1 MNALPSLKIKTALET
16 PNAGYEPHD
25 DLRHRARAGGR
36 ARDSLFWEMIMP
48 DEGLGFQAYLYLSGN
63 GKAGFNVAVWGPDP
77 NKQALDLAQAEV
89 PDGIDLDAFSFE
101 GLTLTQ
107 PVLRRTARLQY
118 ESAKVKLDFNFAA
131 LHEPFSYKQNPDGLP
146 DWFAINRFEQTGWV
160 TGFLEFGGRR
170 IEWSRVGHRDHS
182 WGVRN
187 WGMPHHWKWI
197 IAYTPDGERI
207 VNGWIWI
214 AKGEWGFGG
223 YVVRNG
229 EMLPVSHIKHH
240 AEYTDEMLQRRL
252 LADLHD
258 TRGGVTRLEME
269 SFGVVKLPTNDK
281 MDTII
286 YEAACNVS
294 IDGHA
299 GAGQFETHWP
309 KKYLEHLVASTK
321 GH

>member
-1 MNALPSLKIKTALET
+1 MNAMPPLKVRTAPET
-16 PNAGYEPHD
+16 PDAGYEPHD
-25 DLRHRARAGGR
+25 DLRHRPAPGGKM
-36 ARDSLFWEMIMP
+36 RDSLFWEMIMP
-48 DEGLGFQAYLYLSGN
+48 DERLGFQAYLYLTGA

-77 NKQALDLAQAEV
+77 SKEVLDLVQRDI
-89 PDGIDLDAFSFE
+89 PDGMDFDDFKFG
-101 GLTLTQ
+101 GLALTQ
-107 PVLRRTARLQY
+107 PQLRRTATLRY
-118 ESAKVKLDFNFAA
+118 ESPTIKLEFDYSA
-131 LHEPFSYKQNPDGLP
+131 LHETFSYKQNRDGLP

-160 TGFLEFGGRR
+160 KGFLEFGGRR
-170 IEWSRVGHRDHS
+170 IEWNRVGHRDHS

-187 WGMPHHWKWI
+187 WGVPHHWKWI

-223 YVVRNG
+223 YVVRDG

-240 AEYTDEMLQRRL
+240 AEYTEDMLQKRL
-252 LADLHD
+252 EADIHD
-258 TRGGVTRLEME
+258 VRGGVTRLELD

-286 YEAACNVS
+286 YEAACNAS

-309 KKYLEHLVASTK
+309 KKYLEHLVAANK
-321 GH
+321 KR